1 MHNKFLSD
9 MVSQLYTAFREYK
22 QNNAYRITS
31 GELINSSHNGKKNK
45 KIEQLQETSNFV
57 SSIVGGRYFFEAE
70 HWATENLYKKNPD
83 ISQKDFVSELLVRT
97 FGGDSKPKSPY
108 KSLMMLYDA
117 GLTKQIDL
125 ILALEAIRSAKEHD
139 MFPISVNISMEVLAD
154 KNLMSQFTKA
164 VTSMGVNPDGNIVIE
179 ALEHK
184 GPEGASYSHLKEIKK
199 LGYKF
204 AIDDFVGNKDDLD
217 RIELLKEVTDYIK
230 IDGSVIDGHDR
241 GEYPAFSVII
251 DMLKDKIPNVEFVA
265 ERVKNRQHAEIL
277 RNNLGINNAQG
288 WGLKDDF
295 LEKSIDNSLP
305 TVRIDSSLEGI
316 KGIIRWAVNEI
327 EGVRSPSSTDCPTQ
341 QQNTSLSIT

>member
-22 QNNAYRITS
+22 QNNAYRLVS
-31 GELINSSHNGKKNK
+31 ADHSYHDKVRAF
-45 KIEQLQETSNFV
+45 QETSEFV

-70 HWATENLYKKNPD
+70 HWATKDLYEKGGNV
-83 ISQKDFVSELLVRT
+83 SQRDFVSELLVRP

-108 KSLMMLYDA
+108 NSLMMLYEA
-117 GLTKQIDL
+117 GLTKQIDV
-125 ILALEAIRSAKEHD
+125 ILALEGIRSAKDHD

-154 KNLMSQFTKA
+154 KKLMSQFTDA

-184 GPEGASYSHLKEIKK
+184 GPENANYSHLKEIKK

-204 AIDDFVGNKDDLD
+204 AIDDFIGSKDDLD

-241 GEYPAFSVII
+241 GEYPAFSIII

-265 ERVKNRQHAEIL
+265 ERVKNREHAEML
-277 RNNLGINNAQG
+277 RDNLGIENAQG

-295 LEKSIDNSLP
+295 TSNSIDNSLP
-305 TVRIDSSLEGI
+305 PIQLNSNSLEETI
-316 KGIIRWAVNEI
+316 QWAASKIEKIRNLTNTENSV
-327 EGVRSPSSTDCPTQ
+327 Q
-341 QQNTSLSIT
+341 QQNTPIATK